1 MTHLNLRALLFGFL
15 ATFSFYIGCVRPD
28 PPVPDGYLNYP
39 LDVKT
44 ESLPDGS
51 FRLRWNAIKS
61 ADFIGYQIVRNIGDT
76 VPFVL
81 NNQVSLTSVNKGLEQ
96 LTLIESADSTFFVD
110 SSTVVTTKTHLRVFA
125 VLKNRNLSSRSV
137 EMPIKSDAQEM
148 ELNPNDVLFVPEERR
163 VVIGDH
169 INNMLGIFNTESNK
183 AIGLTPN
190 NNFVPN
196 TEMGYGRYNGVSE
209 LFIPS
214 LVQFNNQTLRR
225 NLHSPNTATLLTNFS
240 RDEAIMY
247 EKNGDIYF
255 TISSQPPIIRAFRRV
270 NNNSISSVGFT
281 QFSTPRLQTLYVFRQ
296 APINREA
303 IALSITGNNSDV
315 IWFKYNADGSGIVQL
330 KNLNTF
336 TINITKRPFAI
347 APDNQMFLTGTKGL
361 MFNRNMALTDS
372 LKLPEP
378 EVRYPDMI
386 FSNDGTRLYAI
397 RNGANDRKERVVD
410 VFIYP
415 GFQYERSIPFKSNP
429 TRVFQDGTNLILV
442 GRSPN
447 NAKRTMIERVKL

>member
-1 MTHLNLRALLFGFL
+1 MTHLNLRALLFSFL
-15 ATFSFYIGCVRPD
+15 ATVSFYIGCVRPD
-28 PPVPDGYLNYP
+28 PPVPDAYLDYP
-39 LDVKT
+39 LNVKT
-44 ESLPDGS
+44 DELPDGS

-61 ADFIGYQIVRNIGDT
+61 ADFIGYQIVRNIGDS
-76 VPFVL
+76 VPFVP
-81 NNQVSLTSVNKGLEQ
+81 NNQVPLTSINKGLEQ

-110 SSTVVTTKTHLRVFA
+110 SSTVVATKTHLRVFA
-125 VLKNRNLSSRSV
+125 VLKDRNLSSRSV
-137 EMPIKSDAQEM
+137 EMPIKSDAKEM

-169 INNMLGIFNTESNK
+169 INNLLGIFNTDLNLPVST
-183 AIGLTPN
+183 TPN
-190 NNFVPN
+190 TNFAPN
-196 TEMGYGRYNGVSE
+196 TEMGYARSNNVTNLY
-209 LFIPS
+209 IPS
-214 LVQFNNQTLRR
+214 LIQQFNNQTLKVSLS
-225 NLHSPNTATLLTNFS
+225 NPKNSTPVSNFS

-247 EKNGDIYF
+247 DKNGDIYF
-255 TISSQPPIIRAFRRV
+255 TISSQPPVIRSFRQAT
-270 NNNSISSVGFT
+270 NANITST
-281 QFSTPRLQTLYVFRQ
+281 QFSTLRLQTLYVFRQ
-296 APINREA
+296 APLNREA

-315 IWFKYNADGSGIVQL
+315 IWFKYNADGTGITQI

-372 LKLPEP
+372 LKLPLP

-410 VFIYP
+410 VYKYP
-415 GFQYERSIPFKSNP
+415 NFQFERSIPFKSNP

>member
-1 MTHLNLRALLFGFL
+1 MTHLNLRALLFSFL
-15 ATFSFYIGCVRPD
+15 ATVSCYIGCVRPD
-28 PPVPDGYLNYP
+28 PPVPDTYLDYP
-39 LDVKT
+39 LDVKGDA
-44 ESLPDGS
+44 LPDGS

-61 ADFIGYQIVRNIGDT
+61 ADFIGYQIVRNIGDS
-76 VPFVL
+76 VPFVPS
-81 NNQVSLTSVNKGLEQ
+81 NQVPLTSIHKGLEQ

-110 SSTVVTTKTHLRVFA
+110 SSTVVATKTHLRVFA

-137 EMPIKSDAQEM
+137 EMPIKSDAKEM
-148 ELNPNDVLFVPEERR
+148 ELNPNDVLFAPEDRR
-163 VVIGDH
+163 IVIGDH
-169 INNMLGIFNTESNK
+169 VNNLLGIFNTDINLPVS
-183 AIGLTPN
+183 ITPN
-190 NNFVPN
+190 NNFIPN
-196 TEMGYGRYNGVSE
+196 TEMGYGRFSNATE
-209 LFIPS
+209 LYIPS
-214 LVQFNNQTLRR
+214 VIQFNNQTIVR
-225 NLHSPNTATLLTNFS
+225 NLNTINSFSSLLSTFNN
-240 RDEAIMY
+240 DAIMY
-247 EKNGDIYF
+247 DKNLNLYF
-255 TISSQPPIIRAFRRV
+255 TINSQPPFVRSFKRAT
-270 NNNSISSVGFT
+270 NINISST

-296 APINREA
+296 APVNQEA

-315 IWFKYNADGSGIVQL
+315 IWFKYNTDGTGITQL

-361 MFNRNMALTDS
+361 MFNRNMTLTDS

-410 VFIYP
+410 VYKYP
-415 GFQYERSIPFKSNP
+415 NFQRSIPFKSNP

-447 NAKRTMIERVKL
+447 NAKRTMIERIKL

>member
-1 MTHLNLRALLFGFL
+1 MTHLNLRALLFSFL

-28 PPVPDGYLNYP
+28 PTVPSAYLDYP
-39 LDVKT
+39 LDVKA
-44 ESLPDGS
+44 EALPDGS

-61 ADFIGYQIVRNIGDT
+61 ADFIGYQIVRNIGDS
-76 VPFVL
+76 VPYIP
-81 NNQVSLTSVNKGLEQ
+81 NNQVPLTSINKGLEQ

-137 EMPIKSDAQEM
+137 EMPIKSDAKEM
-148 ELNPNDVLFVPEERR
+148 ELNPNDVLFVPEDKRI
-163 VVIGDH
+163 VIGDH
-169 INNMLGIFNTESNK
+169 INNQLGIFNTEQNVSL
-183 AIGLTPN
+183 GLTPN
-190 NNFVPN
+190 SNFVPN
-196 TEMGYGRYNGVSE
+196 TEMGYGRFNNITDLY
-209 LFIPS
+209 IPS

-225 NLHSPNTATLLTNFS
+225 ILNSPSTASPVSGFS

-247 EKNGDIYF
+247 DKNSDIYF
-255 TISSQPPIIRAFRRV
+255 TISSQPPVIRAFRRAT
-270 NNNSISSVGFT
+270 NTNITTT

-296 APINREA
+296 APLNREA

-315 IWFKYNADGSGIVQL
+315 IWFKYNADGTGITQI

-361 MFNRNMALTDS
+361 MFNRNMVLTDS

-397 RNGANDRKERVVD
+397 RNGVNDRKERVVD
-410 VFIYP
+410 VYKYP
-415 GFQYERSIPFKSNP
+415 NFQYERSIPFKSNP

-447 NAKRTMIERVKL
+447 NAKRTMIERIKL

>member
-1 MTHLNLRALLFGFL
+1 MTHLNLRALLFSLL

-28 PPVPDGYLNYP
+28 PPVPAGYLNYP

-44 ESLPDGS
+44 DELPDGS

-61 ADFIGYQIVRNIGDT
+61 ADFIGYQIVRNIGDS
-76 VPFVL
+76 VPFVP
-81 NNQVSLTSVNKGLEQ
+81 NNQVPLTSIDKRLEQ
-96 LTLIESADSTFFVD
+96 LTLIESADSTSFVD

-125 VLKNRNLSSRSV
+125 VLKDRNLSSRSV
-137 EMPIKSDAQEM
+137 EMPVKSDAKEM
-148 ELNPNDVLFVPEERR
+148 DLNPNDVLFVPEDRR
-163 VVIGDH
+163 IVIGDH
-169 INNMLGIFNTESNK
+169 INNMLGIFNTEQNTP
-183 AIGLTPN
+183 IGLTSN
-190 NNFVPN
+190 ANFIAN
-196 TEMGYGRYNGVSE
+196 TEMGYGRNNNITE
-209 LFIPS
+209 LYIPS
-214 LVQFNNQTLRR
+214 VVQFANQTIVRPL
-225 NLHSPNTATLLTNFS
+225 NNPSTSSSILQFANN
-240 RDEAIMY
+240 DAIMY
-247 EKNGDIYF
+247 DKNINIYF
-255 TISSQPPIIRAFRRV
+255 TVSSQPPTIRAFRRAT
-270 NNNSISSVGFT
+270 NTNIAFT
-281 QFSTPRLQTLYVFRQ
+281 QFSTLRLQTLYVFRQ
-296 APINREA
+296 APLNREA

-315 IWFKYNADGSGIVQL
+315 IWFKYNADGTGITQI

-378 EVRYPDMI
+378 EARYPDMI

-410 VFIYP
+410 VYKYP
-415 GFQYERSIPFKSNP
+415 NFQFERSIPFKSNP

-447 NAKRTMIERVKL
+447 NAKRTMIERIKL